1 MLKDVVEL
9 ELFFLI
15 SSPALIVSSP
25 ALPVPFPDKFFVNRS
40 PSKLAPNVPN
50 NILKIPPFCSF
61 VSFLIV
67 FVTPFNKTPEFYK
80 A

>member
-1 MLKDVVEL
+1 MR
-9 ELFFLI
+9 FFLI
-15 SSPALIVSSP
+15 HSPALIVPSP
-25 ALPVPFPDKFFVNRS
+25 ALTVPFPDNFFVNRS

-50 NILKIPPFCSF
+50 IILKIPPFYSY

-67 FVTPFNKTPEFYK
+67 FFTTFNKIFESSK